1 MFAAGD
7 GSKESYFQ
15 LAAGMEEGGP
25 GRGMSPTED
34 MSESGK
40 NMYVYSLK
48 AEFIYNFV
56 GGKWKDVYG
65 FHNINCQVKCLAAS
79 SWL

>member
-15 LAAGMEEGGP
+15 PVVWGRGEGGT

-34 MSESGK
+34 MSGSGE
-40 NMYVYSLK
+40 NMYAYGLK
-48 AEFIYNFV
+48 AVN
-56 GGKWKDVYG
+56 
-65 FHNINCQVKCLAAS
+65 L
-79 SWL
+79 